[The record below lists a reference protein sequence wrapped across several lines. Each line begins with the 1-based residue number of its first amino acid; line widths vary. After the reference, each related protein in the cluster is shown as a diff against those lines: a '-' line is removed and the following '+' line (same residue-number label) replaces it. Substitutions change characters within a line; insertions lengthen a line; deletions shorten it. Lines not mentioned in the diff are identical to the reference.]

1 MTFKERLINFFR
13 EILKLYTLFIWFGCM
28 ICNVIWFFGYGLFS
42 GYTKSNLTDPDFSTI
57 YKKNTHYG
65 ANSIRSYT
73 PRVTKD
79 VYNSNGMK
87 IGSYETDGPKIYR
100 SVKDNTEY
108 FINVFKFA
116 IYTLW
121 FPLIRAIRLLLAFL
135 SIFIGKF
142 YIEDYPTTKY
152 INDHKKHKF
161 RKGIYTWF
169 NVIVADKA
177 SKKSK

>member
-1 MTFKERLINFFR
+1 VVKFAF
-13 EILKLYTLFIWFGCM
+13 YTL
-28 ICNVIWFFGYGLFS
+28 L
-42 GYTKSNLTDPDFSTI
+42 
-57 YKKNTHYG
+57 
-65 ANSIRSYT
+65 
-73 PRVTKD
+73 
-79 VYNSNGMK
+79 
-87 IGSYETDGPKIYR
+87 
-100 SVKDNTEY
+100 
-108 FINVFKFA
+108 
-116 IYTLW
+116 

-152 INDHKKHKF
+152 RNDHEKHKF